1 MSNPA
6 RRITREGYAC
16 STVLAMTAKRSTAD
30 SAVLVPVYR
39 DTTGALRVVLIV
51 RTEHGRHGGQ
61 VALPGGMRS
70 ATDRD
75 LVATALREAEEEVG
89 LARDAVEILATLP
102 QVDTSTGYLITPFL
116 AHVIAPP
123 SEWRRQEREIAEVLV
138 VPVDDLVRPDLRDE
152 EWWQLPGWSIRRRIP
167 FIRIGAHKLWG
178 ATYRIV
184 EPLVPRLLAGEWPI

>member
-1 MSNPA
+1 M
-6 RRITREGYAC
+6 RETR
-16 STVLAMTAKRSTAD
+16 D

-61 VALPGGMRS
+61 VALPGGMHDPDD
-70 ATDRD
+70 AD

-89 LARDAVEILATLP
+89 LARDAVRILATLP
-102 QVDTSTGYLITPFL
+102 QVDTTTGYLITPYL
-116 AHVIAPP
+116 AHVVAPP

-138 VPVDDLVRPDLRDE
+138 VPIADLQRADLRGE
-152 EWWQLPGWSIRRRIP
+152 EMWQLPGWSIRRRIS

-178 ATYRIV
+178 ATYRILD
-184 EPLVPRLLAGEWPI
+184 PLIPRLLAGEWPL

>member
-1 MSNPA
+1 
-6 RRITREGYAC
+6 
-16 STVLAMTAKRSTAD
+16 MTAKRSTAD

-70 ATDRD
+70 GQDND

-89 LARDAVEILATLP
+89 LPRDAVEILTALP
-102 QVDTSTGYLITPFL
+102 LVDTTTGYLITPFL
-116 AHVIAPP
+116 AHVTAPP

-138 VPVDDLVRPDLRDE
+138 VPVADLGRADLRGE
-152 EWWQLPGWSIRRRIP
+152 ELWQLPGWTVQRRIR

-178 ATYRIV
+178 ATFRILD
-184 EPLVPRLLAGEWPI
+184 PLVPRLLAGEWPI